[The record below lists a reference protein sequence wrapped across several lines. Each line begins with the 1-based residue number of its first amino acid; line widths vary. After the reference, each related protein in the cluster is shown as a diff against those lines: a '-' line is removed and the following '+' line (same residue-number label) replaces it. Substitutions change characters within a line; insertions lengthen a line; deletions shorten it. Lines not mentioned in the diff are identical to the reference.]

1 MHAGDARAELGE
13 LKPRVDAPRRRRL
26 NVAGSGED
34 AGAMLDGY
42 DSVNVRGATGGE
54 AAAPHDDVR
63 AAACIVEPPRASAAR
78 VSVRQRDDGDGILGA
93 AVQG

>member
-13 LKPRVDAPRRRRL
+13 LKPRVDAPRRRL
-26 NVAGSGED
+26 NVAGQSRED

-42 DSVNVRGATGGE
+42 DSVYVRGATGGE

-63 AAACIVEPPRASAAR
+63 AAACIVEPPRAFAAR